1 MGWNSYGNS
10 CSRAQYS
17 SIRGSP
23 TDDEAFDLIVIARNL
38 RNYLTNLPRSVWCSM
53 PAITLICRG
62 TRIYL
67 LLYISLKHALNIL
80 RTKRNGWNRLR
91 NIRKTP
97 QSEVRHILAILFAH
111 CEIWRTFVTCT
122 MAWYARGYCYF
133 QGPFACCKAFEM
145 QFDNHYFV

>member
-1 MGWNSYGNS
+1 MGWNS

-80 RTKRNGWNRLR
+80 RTKGNGWNRPR

-122 MAWYARGYCYF
+122 MAWYARGSIGYCYF